1 MKKPVLVALVIS
13 LLFSYHVFA
22 ETTIDFG
29 DLRSTADA
37 ADIGDIIPDT
47 DGVKWRKVN
56 ENRYLR
62 YDRQEENSTRARC
75 ARMAGNANTDYAA
88 QQVEKTCLTKEGYKP
103 EPEPEPEPK
112 SKGWFD

>member
-1 MKKPVLVALVIS
+1 MKTLNTLCLCF
-13 LLFSYHVFA
+13 LLGLTSSAYAGV
-22 ETTIDFG
+22 DFG

-56 ENRYLR
+56 ENGYLR
-62 YDRQEENSTRARC
+62 YDREEENSTRARC

-88 QQVEKTCLTKEGYKP
+88 QQVEKTCLTKQGYK
-103 EPEPEPEPK
+103 PEPEPEPK